1 MDDSK
6 IIELF
11 YERSEQAIIELSNK
25 YGAICNKVADNI
37 LNNRLDSEECVNDTY
52 MSAWNSMPEERP
64 NLLAPFLAAITRNHA
79 LDLYRKNHSLKRGA
93 GETALALDELLDMAG
108 AENTEASVDEAL
120 LSQHINTFLSGL
132 EKQSRMIFVRR
143 YFYVD
148 SLVQIADAYSMSES
162 AVKSQLFR
170 IRQKLKEYLDKEG
183 YET

>member
-1 MDDSK
+1 MTSCNVCFHKCKLNEGQIGLCKTRECKDGT
-6 IIELF
+6 IISRN
-11 YERSEQAIIELSNK
+11 YGRLSS
-25 YGAICNKVADNI
+25 I
-37 LNNRLDSEECVNDTY
+37 
-52 MSAWNSMPEERP
+52 
-64 NLLAPFLAAITRNHA
+64 A
-79 LDLYRKNHSLKRGA
+79 LDPIEKKPIARFMSGSFVLSIGSFGCNLSCPFCQNYEISQNDDVPTRIVMP
-93 GETALALDELLDMAG
+93 DELLDMAG

-148 SLVQIADAYSMSES
+148 SLAQIADAYSMSES

-170 IRQKLKEYLDKEG
+170 IRQKLKEHLEKEG

>member
-11 YERSEQAIIELSNK
+11 FERSEQAIIELSNK
-25 YGAICNKVADNI
+25 YGAICSKVADNI